1 MLRNK
6 KMLDNY
12 IAYMINASYILGGI
26 SLLVS
31 VIAYLYLPK
40 ALRMVFEAESDDSE
54 DNTDS

>member
-1 MLRNK
+1 
-6 KMLDNY
+6 MLDSY
-12 IAYMINASYILGGI
+12 IAYMINASYVLGGI

-40 ALRMVFEAESDDSE
+40 ALRMVFEAESDNSE

>member
-1 MLRNK
+1 
-6 KMLDNY
+6 MLDSY

-40 ALRMVFEAESDDSE
+40 ALKMVFETESDDSE

>member
-1 MLRNK
+1 
-6 KMLDNY
+6 MLDNY

-26 SLLVS
+26 SLFVM

-40 ALRMVFEAESDDSE
+40 ALRRVFEGESDDSE

>member
-1 MLRNK
+1 
-6 KMLDNY
+6 MLDNY

-40 ALRMVFEAESDDSE
+40 ALRMVFDDNEE
-54 DNTDS
+54 DE

>member
-1 MLRNK
+1 
-6 KMLDNY
+6 MLDSY
-12 IAYMINASYILGGI
+12 IEYMINASYILGGI

-40 ALRMVFEAESDDSE
+40 ALRMVFEAKSDDSE